1 MKTVRTP
8 FETLQG
14 VHDQAKID
22 QLYASKVA
30 HEKEIEK
37 KPSGELIHSNH
48 HGGRHVIGGARRMRR
63 FMDKLEPWFF
73 KIFFK

>member
-14 VHDQAKID
+14 VHDQAKVD

-30 HEKEIEK
+30 YEKEIEK
-37 KPSGELIHSNH
+37 KPSGELIQSNH
-48 HGGRHVIGGARRMRR
+48 SGRHVIGGARRMRR
-63 FMDKLEPWFF
+63 FMDKLEPWFNLKLF
-73 KIFFK
+73 K

>member
-30 HEKEIEK
+30 YEKEIEK
-37 KPSGELIHSNH
+37 KSSGELIHSNH
-48 HGGRHVIGGARRMRR
+48 QWGRHVIGGARRMRR
-63 FMDKLEPWFF
+63 FMDKLEPWFNLKLF
-73 KIFFK
+73 K